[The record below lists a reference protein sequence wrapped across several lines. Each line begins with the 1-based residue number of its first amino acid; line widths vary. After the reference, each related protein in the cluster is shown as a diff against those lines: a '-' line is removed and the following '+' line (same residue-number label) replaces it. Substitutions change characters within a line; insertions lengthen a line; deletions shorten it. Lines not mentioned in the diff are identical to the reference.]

1 MARVDVNEHLEAQ
14 KGTLPNTASWQ
25 DAVAELRAGQK
36 KTHWIWYV
44 FPILAGLRTSSTAAR
59 FALKGP
65 DAALEYLENP
75 TLKQRLLDV
84 VRAVH
89 EHVVAKGASLQH
101 VMGDPVDAKKVVSC
115 CTLFAPVAL
124 TAKEHELATK
134 CKEIVDAA
142 TTKQGFAPCELTGI
156 VLQTW
161 SKGKARPGAVT

>member
-1 MARVDVNEHLEAQ
+1 MARVDVHDHLEAQ
-14 KGTLPNTASWQ
+14 KGTLPNTASW
-25 DAVAELRAGQK
+25 DAAVAELRAGQK
-36 KTHWIWYV
+36 KSHWSWYV
-44 FPILAGLRTSSTAAR
+44 FPILAGLRASSSAAR

-89 EHVVAKGASLQH
+89 EHVVVKGLSLH
-101 VMGDPVDAKKVVSC
+101 HIMGDPVDAKKVVSC

-124 TAKEHELATK
+124 AAEEQELATK
-134 CKEIVDAA
+134 CKEIVDTA
-142 TTKQGFAPCELTGI
+142 TTRQGFAPCELTGI

-161 SKGKARPGAVT
+161 NKSRAGTVT